1 MLLIRFVIPLDIDEI
16 IFPINHTDWK
26 SLLDRILLKQ
36 HGLLDQVAS
45 FAVQNSYFFQDWS
58 FHDFNNNNTVAGDN
72 NDDDNDHPS
81 FFSFKYRTGNFSQI
95 GHSVKSFVNTK
106 VARSLFNHYAL
117 SVLHPQQKFVVNLKE
132 DMVQLNHY
140 KMSCS
145 KTKHSLEQC
154 KNIFLS
160 SKVEDTRFIREF
172 GPRVIHR
179 REQVLKELV
188 KIKSSPLQ
196 NITETEI

>member
-1 MLLIRFVIPLDIDEI
+1 MDIDEI
-16 IFPINHTDWK
+16 IFPSNHTDWK
-26 SLLDRILLKQ
+26 SLLDRILHKQ

-58 FHDFNNNNTVAGDN
+58 LHDFNNTSGDEKNNYTT
-72 NDDDNDHPS
+72 DDVDHHPS
-81 FFSFKYRTGNFSQI
+81 FFSYKYRTGNFSQI

-140 KMSCS
+140 KMSCL

-154 KNIFLS
+154 KNHFLS
-160 SKVEDTRFIREF
+160 SKVEDTRFISEF

-188 KIKSSPLQ
+188 KFKSPLQ
-196 NITETEI
+196 NTETEI

>member
-1 MLLIRFVIPLDIDEI
+1 MDIDEI

-26 SLLDRILLKQ
+26 SLLDRILHKQ

-45 FAVQNSYFFQDWS
+45 FAVQNSYFFQDWNL
-58 FHDFNNNNTVAGDN
+58 HDFNNTSDGGDDN
-72 NDDDNDHPS
+72 NINNNDTDDDHPS
-81 FFSFKYRTGNFSQI
+81 FFSYKYRTGNFSQI

-140 KMSCS
+140 KMSCL

-172 GPRVIHR
+172 GPRVIHQ
-179 REQVLKELV
+179 REHVLNVLANF
-188 KIKSSPLQ
+188 KSSPHQ
-196 NITETEI
+196 NSETEI